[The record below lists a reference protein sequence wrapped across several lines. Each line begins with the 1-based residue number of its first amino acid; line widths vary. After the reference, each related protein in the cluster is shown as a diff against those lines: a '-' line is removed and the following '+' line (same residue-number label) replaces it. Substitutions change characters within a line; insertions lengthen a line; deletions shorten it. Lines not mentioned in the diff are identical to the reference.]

1 MPGKPDE
8 LFDVFVGWS
17 GKNKKGHYWEIQ
29 TMLLILCPDI
39 MLKVALQ
46 KEKTKDVAT
55 KEKFMNNLNKAL
67 KVSTRS
73 HSLSF
78 LAHES

>member
-1 MPGKPDE
+1 LPAKPDE
-8 LFDVFVGWS
+8 LFDVFVNWS

-46 KEKTKDVAT
+46 REKTKDVAT
-55 KEKFMNNLNKAL
+55 KEKFMNNLTKAL
-67 KVSTRS
+67 KVEDRAT
-73 HSLSF
+73 HPLV
-78 LAHES
+78 HGQG